1 MIKLAVIGSPVAH
14 SKSPAI
20 HAGFA
25 ARLGLDAQYTAI
37 EVTADTLA
45 AFMERAAAGELAGFN
60 VTMPLKEAIIPY
72 LATVDGAGAACR
84 SVNTV
89 VFRDGELHGYSTDGV
104 GTIASLASVFEGDLR
119 GKTALILGTGGA
131 AKAAAFAL
139 NEAGASVVALS
150 RRAEPPTLTGAVTQP
165 WSALESVAAQ
175 SEIIINATPLGMHGS
190 AEFEDFAWLNAARD
204 DAVVF
209 DFVYNPRE
217 TALLGAA
224 KVRKLRTIH
233 GLSLLL
239 HQAAASFELFTG
251 RELPRDAVAIAER
264 ALG

>member
-1 MIKLAVIGSPVAH
+1 MMRLAVIGSPVAH
-14 SKSPAI
+14 SKSPLIQAE
-20 HAGFA
+20 FA
-25 ARLGLDAQYTAI
+25 ARIGLNARYDAI
-37 EVTADTLA
+37 EVAAETLA
-45 AFMERAAAGELAGFN
+45 AFMERAAGEFAGFN

-72 LATVDGAGAACR
+72 LATVDGAAAVCR

-89 VFRDGELHGYSTDGV
+89 VCRDGALHGYSTDGI
-104 GTIASLASVFEGDLR
+104 GTLAALRGVFGADLS

-139 NEAGASVVALS
+139 NDAGASVTALT
-150 RRAEPPTLTGAVTQP
+150 RRDVEPPQLSGAVTQL

-175 SEIIINATPLGMHGS
+175 SEIIINATPLGMHGN
-190 AEFEDFAWLNAARD
+190 AEFEDFAWLGAARD

-209 DFVYNPRE
+209 DFVYNPCE
-217 TALLGAA
+217 TALLSAA
-224 KVRKLRTIH
+224 KTRKLRTIH

-239 HQAAASFELFTG
+239 QQAAAAFELFTG
-251 RELPRDAVAIAER
+251 RELPHDAIALAER